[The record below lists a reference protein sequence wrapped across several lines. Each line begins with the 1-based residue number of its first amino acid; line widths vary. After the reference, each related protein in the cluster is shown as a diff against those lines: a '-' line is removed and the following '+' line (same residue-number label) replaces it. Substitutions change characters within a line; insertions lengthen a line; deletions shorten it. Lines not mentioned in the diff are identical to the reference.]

1 LSCFSC
7 RAARW
12 VARGSSA
19 AAGAA
24 GAGAAAAAA
33 RFPAAGRP
41 RVAGLL
47 AGAGLGALGGA
58 TSAAAPFLT
67 YLFPILKLSCQLS
80 KAQAQKGWLAQ
91 RKLC

>member
-1 LSCFSC
+1 MSSSCFSC

-47 AGAGLGALGGA
+47 AGAGLGATL
-58 TSAAAPFLT
+58 AAAPFLT

-80 KAQAQKGWLAQ
+80 KAQALKGWLAQ

>member
-1 LSCFSC
+1 MAATVTWLLRRSFFVRCPVLLLSF
-7 RAARW
+7 
-12 VARGSSA
+12 VT

-24 GAGAAAAAA
+24 AAAAAAAA

-41 RVAGLL
+41 RVAGPL

-58 TSAAAPFLT
+58 TSAAAPFFT

-80 KAQAQKGWLAQ
+80 KAQA
-91 RKLC
+91 